1 MLPGFPPSLWTQPVA
16 ASVYSAA
23 KRVRVSTRFARLT
36 TVCSRAPMKLHLA
49 HVLPLLSAW
58 ARAQAPIA
66 APLNISWDPWT
77 NFSWSKLLHHGT
89 CGGSK
94 CYFPASTLAP
104 PGPSSSAAA
113 GERGAQGQAMG
124 WLILPQSH
132 IGWHLS
138 DWMKTWELA
147 KDLHTRYGAN
157 HLLIGPPRRIALGNS
172 DAALLNA
179 HLWLEQRHRVGKR
192 YAEGNVLVQPVRS
205 CPPSSCLLM
214 GCGHGGKERSFTH
227 MLAAFLEHVHDKATF
242 MHALEQ
248 SVRSVNAMV
257 RATPCLQRDFQV
269 FVRNDGQILH
279 LDLDRCF
286 STGTPNAA
294 CWTDDCFGNALA
306 LINTKI
312 SKSENRSGSSLSPG
326 RCSRP
331 PCRSSTTLSPSH

>member
-1 MLPGFPPSLWTQPVA
+1 MQ
-16 ASVYSAA
+16 
-23 KRVRVSTRFARLT
+23 
-36 TVCSRAPMKLHLA
+36 
-49 HVLPLLSAW
+49 
-58 ARAQAPIA
+58 
-66 APLNISWDPWT
+66 
-77 NFSWSKLLHHGT
+77 NFSWSQLQDGT

-94 CYFPASTLAP
+94 CYFPADTLAP

-124 WLILPQSH
+124 WLILPQGHQGHHFPGTVSV
-132 IGWHLS
+132 
-138 DWMKTWELA
+138 WMKTWELA

-157 HLLIGPPRRIALGNS
+157 HLLLGPPRRIALGSS

-179 HLWLEQRHRVGKR
+179 HLWHPLQQHRIVSPR

-205 CPPSSCLLM
+205 CPPSSCLITKCGDFNKAFALM
-214 GCGHGGKERSFTH
+214 
-227 MLAAFLEHVHDKATF
+227 LPAFLEHVHDKATF

-248 SVRSVNAMV
+248 SVRSVNTMV

-286 STGTPNAA
+286 STGPPNTAW
-294 CWTDDCFGNALA
+294 WTDDCLGNALA
-306 LINTKI
+306 LINTEI
-312 SKSENRSGSSLSPG
+312 SKSESRSGSSLSPG